1 MTLALWVVLC
11 SGCMAVMLWWT
22 AGKSIVIADTAPGEQ
37 EGVQD
42 NGEEAVERY
51 RLTLEAAEGKPGH
64 FTIPIAPAVRA
75 EQISMENRYAQR
87 QLWIYIQGA
96 QAVDYRDYVIAGDT
110 APLVGGWA
118 QQQEDMVIL
127 KLQMNAIQEYSSVME
142 ENQLYVEYK
151 APEECFDRIVVID
164 PQCGGED
171 SGLEV
176 RSGETGSSQA
186 GNYHV
191 RSSAEGKPED
201 GGAETGSSE
210 NERLKVSEL
219 CEKEIN
225 LQIARAV
232 RQLLEGSEIKIYLT
246 RQEDVEISPEDRA
259 LLVREVNADLYVGI
273 GVGGDEE
280 DPEQFGTETWYNG
293 DYFIP
298 GFGNLQLAD
307 LLERQVTEAV
317 SGRANGLMETQ
328 DPVLQRLTIPG
339 ALVKAGYLTHER
351 EGALLGQQGYV
362 QKVAEGIVEALRQ
375 AFEELEAAQ

>member
-1 MTLALWVVLC
+1 MTLVLWMVLC
-11 SGCMAVMLWWT
+11 TGCMAVMLWWT

-37 EGVQD
+37 EGLQD
-42 NGEEAVERY
+42 TGEETVERY
-51 RLTLEAAEGKPGH
+51 RLTLETTEGKPEH
-64 FTIPIAPAVRA
+64 FTIPIAPSVRA

-96 QAVDYRDYVIAGDT
+96 QAADYRDYVIAGDV
-110 APLVGGWA
+110 APVVGGWA

-151 APEECFDRIVVID
+151 SPEECFDRIVVID

-171 SGLEV
+171 SGV
-176 RSGETGSSQA
+176 ETGNLQA
-186 GNYHV
+186 GSTQV
-191 RSSAEGKPED
+191 RNPE
-201 GGAETGSSE
+201 AGSV
-210 NERLKVSEL
+210 KVPGL
-219 CEKEIN
+219 CEKEVN

-232 RQLLEGSEIKIYLT
+232 RQLLEGSEIKVYLT

-259 LLVREVNADLYVGI
+259 LLVREVSADLYVGI

-307 LLERQVTEAV
+307 LLERQVTVAV
-317 SGRANGLMETQ
+317 SGRANGLMEAQ

-375 AFEELEAAQ
+375 AFEELESKQSSNA

>member
-1 MTLALWVVLC
+1 MTLTLWTVLC
-11 SGCMAVMLWWT
+11 TGCMAVMLWWT

-37 EGVQD
+37 EGLQD
-42 NGEEAVERY
+42 TGEEAVERY
-51 RLTLEAAEGKPGH
+51 RLTLETAEGKPRH

-96 QAVDYRDYVIAGDT
+96 RAADYRDYVIAGDI
-110 APLVGGWA
+110 APVVGGWA
-118 QQQEDMVIL
+118 QQQDDMVIL

-151 APEECFDRIVVID
+151 SPEECFDRIVVID

-171 SGLEV
+171 SGV
-176 RSGETGSSQA
+176 ETGNLQMGSHQVRNPEA
-186 GNYHV
+186 G
-191 RSSAEGKPED
+191 SI
-201 GGAETGSSE
+201 
-210 NERLKVSEL
+210 KVPGL
-219 CEKEIN
+219 CEKEVN

-232 RQLLEGSEIKIYLT
+232 RQLLEGSEIKVYLT

-259 LLVREVNADLYVGI
+259 LLVREVSADLYVGI

-280 DPEQFGTETWYNG
+280 DPERFGTETWYNR

-307 LLERQVTEAV
+307 LLERQVTVAV

-339 ALVKAGYLTHER
+339 ALVKVGYLTHER

-375 AFEELEAAQ
+375 AFEELESK